1 MIGVLAKKQETE
13 IVAEFF
19 ELFKTPWEFFD
30 KTHDYD
36 VLIVTVNDFSA
47 TNARL
52 VIYYSSEQNVFD
64 IQARIKTRPLGKNNF
79 LQVEDGYLP
88 VYGQLS
94 EINGHGQPLY
104 QIIDS
109 EASAGLET
117 KKHDQCIIRIGYD
130 LFQEVAHLLSTGQ
143 PPKNALIPALEL
155 HISILRKL
163 ILYAGITFVEIPPIP
178 AGYNFIV
185 CLTHDIDFIRI
196 RDHKFDH
203 TMLGFLYRA
212 VIGSLI
218 DVLKRKRAVTELY
231 QNWKAVFTLPF
242 IYLGLAADYWF
253 KFDRYMELE
262 NNVNAKSTFFVIPFK
277 NKAGQKVTGKYA
289 YRRAAKY
296 DVMDI
301 QDVVK
306 TLINN
311 QFEVG
316 VHGIDAWHDTAAACQ
331 ERNRIAAISGKKSVG
346 IRMHWL
352 CFDKNTF
359 GTLDEAGF
367 TYDSTFGFNDAVG
380 YRAGTSQAFKP
391 IGTKNIFEL
400 PLHIQDTA
408 LFNLKHMFLTKT
420 EAWQLCQDLIEKTL
434 VNGGVLTILWHDRSL
449 SPERLY
455 EDFYIKLLSELES
468 KQVWFATANEAI
480 NWFKNRRAAKFDNV
494 KLDGNVIHI
503 KMLTYNEDTLPPM
516 KIRIYHPDI
525 KQKSSSSNQQAVNY
539 IDLAWQGKTDFSV
552 NLVQS

>member
-1 MIGVLAKKQETE
+1 MIGVYAKAQEAE

-30 KTHDYD
+30 KNHDYN

-52 VIYYSSEQNVFD
+52 VIYYGSEQNTFD
-64 IQARIKTRPLGKNNF
+64 IQERNKIRPVGKNNF
-79 LQVEDGYLP
+79 LQVEDGHLP
-88 VYGQLS
+88 VYGQMS
-94 EINGHGQPLY
+94 EISGHGQPLY
-104 QIIDS
+104 RIKDS
-109 EASAGLET
+109 DAYAGLET
-117 KKHDQCIIRIGYD
+117 KRPDQCIIRIGYD

-143 PPKNALIPALEL
+143 PPENALIPALDL

-163 ILYAGITFVEIPPIP
+163 ILHAGVTLIEIPPVP

-212 VIGSLI
+212 AIGTLI
-218 DVLKRKRAVTELY
+218 DVLKRKRVIKELY
-231 QNWKAVFTLPF
+231 QNWKAVLTLPF
-242 IYLGLAADYWF
+242 VFLGLAVDYWF

-262 NNVNAKSTFFVIPFK
+262 NNVNAKSTFFIIPFK
-277 NKAGQKVTGKYA
+277 NRAGQKVNGKNA
-289 YRRAAKY
+289 YRRAARY
-296 DVMDI
+296 DVTDI
-301 QDVVK
+301 QEMVK
-306 TLINN
+306 KLVNN
-311 QFEVG
+311 RFEVG
-316 VHGIDAWHDTAAACQ
+316 VHGIDAWHDTAAAR
-331 ERNRIAAISGKKSVG
+331 EEKNRIAAISEKKRVG

-359 GTLDEAGF
+359 EKLDEAGF

-391 IGTKNIFEL
+391 TGTNNIFEL

-408 LFNLKHMFLTKT
+408 LFNPGHMSLNKT
-420 EAWQLCQDLIEKTL
+420 EAWQLCQDLIEKTS

-455 EDFYIKLLSELES
+455 EDFYIKLLSELKS
-468 KQVWFATANEAI
+468 KQVWFATANEAC

-494 KLDGNVIHI
+494 KLDANVIHI
-503 KMLTYNEDTLPPM
+503 RMLTDNEDALPPM
-516 KIRIYHPDI
+516 KMRVYHPDI
-525 KQKSSSSNQQAVNY
+525 KQKSSLPNQQAVNY
-539 IDLAWQGKTDFSV
+539 IDLPWQGKTDFSV
-552 NLVQS
+552 NLFQP

>member
-1 MIGVLAKKQETE
+1 MIGVLAKAQEEE

-52 VIYYSSEQNVFD
+52 VIYYSSEQNTFD
-64 IQARIKTRPLGKNNF
+64 IQEMIKIKPLDKNNF
-79 LQVEDGYLP
+79 LVVENDYLP
-88 VYGQLS
+88 IYGQMS
-94 EINGHGQPLY
+94 VIRGHGQPLY
-104 QIIDS
+104 RIKDS
-109 EASAGLET
+109 DASAGLET
-117 KKHDQCIIRIGYD
+117 KRPDQCIIRIGYD

-143 PPKNALIPALEL
+143 PPENALIPALDL

-163 ILYAGITFVEIPPIP
+163 ILHAGIILVEIPPVP

-203 TMLGFLYRA
+203 TILGFLYRA
-212 VIGSLI
+212 AIGTLI
-218 DVLKRKRAVTELY
+218 DVLQRKRSIKELY
-231 QNWKAVFTLPF
+231 QNWKAVLKLPF
-242 IYLGLAADYWF
+242 VYLGLASDYWF

-262 NNVNAKSTFFVIPFK
+262 KNVNAKSTFFVIPFK
-277 NKAGQKVTGKYA
+277 NRAGHKVAGKYA
-289 YRRAAKY
+289 YRRAARY

-301 QDVVK
+301 QEMVK
-306 TLINN
+306 KLINN
-311 QFEVG
+311 RFEVG
-316 VHGIDAWHDTAAACQ
+316 VHGIDAWHDTTAAR
-331 ERNRIAAISGKKSVG
+331 EEKNRIAAISEKNRVG

-359 GTLDEAGF
+359 GKLDEAGF
-367 TYDSTFGFNDAVG
+367 AYDSTFGFNDAVG

-400 PLHIQDTA
+400 PLLIQDTA
-408 LFNLKHMFLTKT
+408 LFNPKHMSLTKN
-420 EAWQLCQDLIEKTL
+420 EAWDLSKDLIEKAA
-434 VNGGVLTILWHDRSL
+434 VYGGMLTILWHDRSL

-455 EDFYIKLLSELES
+455 EDFYIKLLAEL
-468 KQVWFATANEAI
+468 KNRKTWFATATDICDWFNSRRAVKFEDVKVSNRNISIKSRTENNDEKPNLRVRIYDPSPIKDYTSIA
-480 NWFKNRRAAKFDNV
+480 FKNNFSYTDVPWQKE
-494 KLDGNVIHI
+494 IH
-503 KMLTYNEDTLPPM
+503 
-516 KIRIYHPDI
+516 
-525 KQKSSSSNQQAVNY
+525 
-539 IDLAWQGKTDFSV
+539 FSV
-552 NLVQS
+552 S